1 MLDINDPPIP
11 NSDFD
16 KFGFKNLG
24 NKISGAIKDIE
35 NVDGTVIS
43 IYGPWGSGKSSL
55 INIIKSDLELTSDYK
70 ISNFNCWWIKGEEA
84 LVSEF
89 FRHIYSVVGTSSHH
103 ELKKLI
109 ADFGSRVLTNFS
121 PAIGSIS
128 NLILPGSSR
137 FAAKIAEGIGNSLKQ
152 DENLDSMYKDLR
164 ALLTKSCKKYVII
177 IDDIDRL
184 LPEEMLLIFK
194 LVKTVGRLPNFT
206 YLLAYDRK
214 VAEELINDEFP
225 SIDGIHFLEKIVQT
239 GFDVPVA
246 PISKLSFK
254 LRNFLTELVKDP
266 NLVLEKHFKIL
277 YNFVIIPS
285 ISTPR
290 NLVRLCDT
298 LSVTWKAVQ
307 GEVDTMDFVTIE
319 VFRLFYPKIYD
330 FIKLNKHYLIVENFS
345 ENAYNVLRD
354 RLPIFFKEELKL
366 GNEDLENKL
375 KVGLAELFPSLNVD
389 SSYTQISEDI
399 NKIQNFLKLNHR
411 ICVQNHFNTYFEFTS
426 NDEIVGLS
434 DINTFVI
441 DDESSEKVRNFIQST
456 LDEGRERSDPKK
468 IMYLIQEIGNHV
480 DKLSQTKIELVVSE
494 ILLSY
499 DEIYEVIFSDIDAN
513 QLNLFYEIV
522 KNFLSICL
530 SKFEIQERSRII
542 MSKIGDT
549 PSFNLCFDLARVAR
563 QQMDSGSNNA
573 DPSKNFVIVSSDDA
587 DILFSKAEQLIDKVY
602 SDGDL
607 INHPNLFNILWWWDI
622 LKGHDE
628 PYCVKKWFDELTKDK
643 DALVKFAE
651 LFIRNQNTNFQS
663 TITRTEVSRSHFDV
677 EKLNRFAKLSELENH
692 VQIVINNQDSSH
704 SNQNLLIEFVDIL
717 DQFQKSEKKK
727 QN

>member
-1 MLDINDPPIP
+1 MYDINDRPILNP
-11 NSDFD
+11 ELD

-24 NKISGAIKDIE
+24 NRISGAIKEID
-35 NVDGTVIS
+35 NADGTVIS

-55 INIIKSDLELTSDYK
+55 INIIKSNIEDTSDFE
-70 ISNFNCWWIKGEEA
+70 ITNFNCWWIKGEEA

-89 FRHIYSVVGTSSHH
+89 FRHMYSVVDTTTNQK
-103 ELKKLI
+103 LKETI
-109 ADFGSRVLTNFS
+109 ANFGSRVLTNFG

-128 NLILPGSSR
+128 NLVLPGSSR
-137 FAAKIAEGIGNSLKQ
+137 FTTKIVEGIGNSLKQ
-152 DENLDSMYKDLR
+152 DENLDSMYEDLR
-164 ALLTKSCKKYVII
+164 TQLIKSCKKYLII

-184 LPEEMLLIFK
+184 LPEEMLLTFK
-194 LVKTVGRLPNFT
+194 LVKTVGRLPNFI

-214 VAEELINDEFP
+214 VAEKLINDKFP
-225 SIDGIHFLEKIVQT
+225 SIDGTHFLEKIVQT

-246 PISKLSFK
+246 PISKLSFE
-254 LRNFLTELVKDP
+254 LRNFLSELEKDP
-266 NLVLEKHFKIL
+266 NLVVEKHFKIL
-277 YNFVIIPS
+277 YDSVIIPS

-290 NLVRLCDT
+290 NLVRFCN
-298 LSVTWKAVQ
+298 SFSITWKAVQ
-307 GEVDTMDFVTIE
+307 GEVDFMDFVTIE
-319 VFRLFYPKIYD
+319 IFRLYYPKIYD
-330 FIKLNKHYLIVENFS
+330 FIKLNKHNLVIENLS
-345 ENAYNVLRD
+345 EEIHSKLRE
-354 RLPIFFKEELKL
+354 RLQDLFKKELKL
-366 GNEDLENKL
+366 ENEDLENKL

-389 SSYTQISEDI
+389 SSCTQII
-399 NKIQNFLKLNHR
+399 KNNTNTQNFLKLNHR
-411 ICVQNHFNTYFEFTS
+411 ICVQNHFSTYFEFTS
-426 NDEIVGLS
+426 NDEIVGHS
-434 DINTFVI
+434 DINEFVI
-441 DDESSEKVRNFIQST
+441 NGESMEKIRNFIQSII
-456 LDEGRERSDPKK
+456 DEGRERSDPKK
-468 IMYLIQEIGNHV
+468 IMYLIQEIGNYV
-480 DKLSQTKIELVVSE
+480 DKLTETNLELIISE
-494 ILLSY
+494 ILFSY
-499 DEIYEVIFSDIDAN
+499 DEIYKVIFSDRDAT

-628 PYCVKKWFDELTKDK
+628 PYCVKKWFDELTKDR

-651 LFIRNQNTNFQS
+651 LFIQNQNTNFQS
-663 TITRTEVSRSHFDV
+663 TITGTEVSRSHFDV

-692 VQIVINNQDSSH
+692 VQIVKNSQDSSH

-717 DQFQKSEKKK
+717 DQFQKSENKM